1 MISINKRLLLCLLC
15 VALLH
20 VGGLAL
26 SLPISRVIPDNHS
39 VGVVLVYRAMEDLP
53 VAVLRNGDID
63 PATVPSESD
72 VADVELMATNHLISQ
87 RIVPLP
93 QEKTMVEPVS
103 VQVDKKKAVV
113 RKPRPEPPAITD
125 PLTIGRGISSDEVL
139 TSVSTTA
146 ETEPVIP
153 SKDSVLPAAA
163 SRINAVE
170 KNQLSSHIGRI
181 SVSTTEQKAQ
191 PRYGYQPPPSYPRL
205 ARQRGW
211 QGIVEYEV
219 KVLSSGA
226 VGELVLKTS
235 SGYKNL
241 DDAARR
247 AIAKWRFNP
256 ATRSGVP
263 VESWVVVPVS
273 FILGANH

>member
-1 MISINKRLLLCLLC
+1 
-15 VALLH
+15 
-20 VGGLAL
+20 
-26 SLPISRVIPDNHS
+26 
-39 VGVVLVYRAMEDLP
+39 
-53 VAVLRNGDID
+53 
-63 PATVPSESD
+63 
-72 VADVELMATNHLISQ
+72 
-87 RIVPLP
+87 
-93 QEKTMVEPVS
+93 MVEPEP

-113 RKPRPEPPAITD
+113 RKPRPEPAAIAAQ
-125 PLTIGRGISSDEVL
+125 LTIDRGISSDEVL
-139 TSVSTTA
+139 SSVSTTA
-146 ETEPVIP
+146 ETEPVVP
-153 SKDSVLPAAA
+153 SKNSVTPAAA
-163 SRINAVE
+163 ALINAVE
-170 KNQLSSHIGRI
+170 KNQLSSNTSKI
-181 SVSTTEQKAQ
+181 SASTSEQKAQ
-191 PRYGYQPPPSYPRL
+191 PRYGYHPPPSYPRL

-241 DDAARR
+241 DDAARS

-263 VESWVVVPVS
+263 LESWVVVPVS